1 MKKRYWIG
9 AATALAASSVAA
21 KLFLRPLDVEWDTNR
36 DLVFNSDYSRFTPA
50 RLVRNLTRGDY
61 HALAGGRMP
70 AGRAMVSLRVEPSG
84 LATNCRVRR
93 SSGDPYVDAGLCP
106 LITSRLRFLPALDDH
121 GRPIAYQLDYVATWT
136 L

>member
-1 MKKRYWIG
+1 
-9 AATALAASSVAA
+9 
-21 KLFLRPLDVEWDTNR
+21 
-36 DLVFNSDYSRFTPA
+36 
-50 RLVRNLTRGDY
+50 
-61 HALAGGRMP
+61 MP
-70 AGRAMVSLRVEPSG
+70 AGRAMVSLRIEPSG